1 MIIIPNEKIIE
12 VMQEVIDNYLKPKF
26 IELGMN
32 ASGEWLNSL
41 EPRAYNGNGEIWG
54 RDYTYYLVN
63 GRAGGSMP
71 PITPLVN
78 WVGNKLG
85 IYGKEGLSVAFA
97 VAKKI
102 EREGTDYY
110 PNGTDLLE
118 VLESPEVTQF
128 VYNRFEIEI
137 SGMIRSQIVRSLQN
151 TFSQ

>member
-1 MIIIPNEKIIE
+1 MITIPDEKIIQ
-12 VMQEVIDNYLKPKF
+12 VMQEVIDIFLIPKF

-32 ASGEWLNSL
+32 ASGEWVSSL
-41 EPRAYNGNGEIWG
+41 EARAVEGRGEIWG

-63 GRAGGSMP
+63 GRAGGSRP

-85 IYGKEGLSVAFA
+85 IYGREGLSVAFA

-102 EREGTDYY
+102 EKEGTEYY

-118 VLESPEVTQF
+118 VLESPQVTQF
-128 VYNRFEIEI
+128 VYNKLGVEIA
-137 SGMIRSQIVRSLQN
+137 GTIRSEITRNLQN
-151 TFSQ
+151 IFSK

>member
-12 VMQEVIDNYLKPKF
+12 VMQGVIDNYLKPRF
-26 IELGMN
+26 IELGMS
-32 ASGEWLNSL
+32 ASGEWLSSL
-41 EPRAYNGNGEIWG
+41 EARSNNGNGEIWG

-63 GRAGGSMP
+63 GRAGGSRP

-102 EREGTDYY
+102 EKEGTDYY
-110 PNGTDLLE
+110 PDGTDLLE
-118 VLESPEVTQF
+118 ILESTEVLNY
-128 VYNRFEIEI
+128 VYGAFSVEIAGQVTATI
-137 SGMIRSQIVRSLQN
+137 KRNIQN
-151 TFSQ
+151 TFA

>member
-12 VMQEVIDNYLKPKF
+12 VMQGVIDNYLKPKF

-32 ASGEWLNSL
+32 ASGEWLSSL
-41 EPRAYNGNGEIWG
+41 EARANNGNGEIWG

-63 GRAGGSMP
+63 GRAGGSRP

-102 EREGTDYY
+102 EKEGTDYY
-110 PNGTDLLE
+110 PDGTDLLE
-118 VLESPEVTQF
+118 ILESTEVLNY
-128 VYNRFEIEI
+128 VYGAFSVEIAGQVTATI
-137 SGMIRSQIVRSLQN
+137 KRNIQN
-151 TFSQ
+151 TFA